1 MISMRAG
8 MPITGVGIVIL
19 AFGIIFFLQG
29 NSVVGPTSSF
39 MYSNPKW
46 IIYGQEIVAVGVAI
60 LAIGIWFS
68 SRHPKS

>member
-1 MISMRAG
+1 
-8 MPITGVGIVIL
+8 
-19 AFGIIFFLQG
+19 
-29 NSVVGPTSSF
+29 